1 MVDIGKNVF
10 RGAAHSLG
18 QLAHFIGHH
27 GKTAP
32 GLTSARSFDGGVQ
45 RQQIGLLG
53 HVLNQA
59 GNRLDFDRLLRQLA
73 HRAGKALHGLAHV
86 VDMAG
91 DVQQLAMRF
100 TRQVQIVFGLPGNGA
115 GFARHGFHIAG
126 GGGAQ
131 AAHRFAQ
138 RALTLRMAGHLAAHL
153 HQPGRFDS
161 GVDGQLADAVDHV
174 AQLALETIVAG
185 GQLADFVVGV
195 YRHVVRQI
203 ARALAV
209 LIQQGDDLAQRG
221 DSQVAQ
227 IPHPA

>member
-1 MVDIGKNVF
+1 
-10 RGAAHSLG
+10 
-18 QLAHFIGHH
+18 
-27 GKTAP
+27 
-32 GLTSARSFDGGVQ
+32 
-45 RQQIGLLG
+45 
-53 HVLNQA
+53 
-59 GNRLDFDRLLRQLA
+59 
-73 HRAGKALHGLAHV
+73 
-86 VDMAG
+86 
-91 DVQQLAMRF
+91 
-100 TRQVQIVFGLPGNGA
+100 
-115 GFARHGFHIAG
+115 
-126 GGGAQ
+126 
-131 AAHRFAQ
+131 
-138 RALTLRMAGHLAAHL
+138 MAGHLAAHL

-227 IPHPA
+227 IPHPAQGSHRQHGQGGPDQPIQDGIIQLERQICGQCCVWNKHHEHAEQFFGQVVEKRAFDLTVDSHIFQTLK